1 MDDDD
6 ADFYDSYVDHVVEG
20 HARIVEYLLENAPR
34 LAERKRKSG
43 SGEVEENGVFLWN
56 VWYDD
61 DNKLMSY
68 LRAISYPMSAEV
80 HVNDEGSILQ
90 VDVKRNNH
98 VPGLTEATYW
108 FKDGVVTGKEFPKY
122 N

>member
-1 MDDDD
+1 MDDD
-6 ADFYDSYVDHVVEG
+6 ADYYNDYVERVVED

-80 HVNDEGSILQ
+80 HVNDEGTILQ

-98 VPGLTEATYW
+98 VPGLTEAIYS
-108 FKDGVVTGKEFPKY
+108 FADGVVTGKEFPKY
-122 N
+122 

>member
-1 MDDDD
+1 MDDD
-6 ADFYDSYVDHVVEG
+6 ADYYNDYVERVVED
-20 HARIVEYLLENAPR
+20 HARIVEYLVENAPR
-34 LAERKRKSG
+34 LAARKRESG
-43 SGEVEENGVFLWN
+43 KGEVEENGVFLWN
-56 VWYDD
+56 VWYGD

-80 HVNDEGSILQ
+80 HVNDEGTILQ

-98 VPGLTEATYW
+98 VPGLTEAIYS
-108 FKDGVVTGKEFPKY
+108 FADGVVTSKEFPKY